1 MNNASPSAVPHD
13 PYAVFRIRDFR
24 LYLTGRLVSATGQ
37 QMFGMAIGWEL
48 YERTGSALALGM
60 VGLTQVLPMYLFTL
74 PAGHVADSYNRKK
87 IILLMTFVVALANL
101 GLTAVSALG
110 APVGWFYVCLF
121 AASSARTF
129 LMAASASFMPQLVPR
144 KIFSHAVTWNV
155 SVFQTASI
163 IGPLLAGMVI
173 GHLHHA
179 AWVYALNTLAALVFC
194 GLLARVDYRQPATT
208 PQEMTFQT
216 LLNGF
221 RFVFSTRIILGLITL
236 DMFAVLLGGATA
248 LLPIYA
254 KDILFVGPTGLG
266 MLQAALPF
274 GSVCCA
280 FVVAHRRPML
290 RAGHAMLW
298 AVMVFGVA
306 TIAFGLSQWF
316 WVSIAML
323 FACGCADNVSVV
335 VRHTLVQMLTPDEK
349 RGRVSA
355 VNNLFIGTSNEL
367 GEAES
372 GAVAHLYGQFIGNT
386 AATGAMIA
394 AVSGGIGTIYV
405 VVVVALMWPEIRKY
419 GRLDGGVKT
428 VDDVTEIRPSQPG
441 NALE

>member
-1 MNNASPSAVPHD
+1 MNDNVNPPAEPHD
-13 PYAVFRIRDFR
+13 PYAVFRLRDFR

-37 QMFGMAIGWEL
+37 QMFAMAIGWEL

-74 PAGHVADSYNRKK
+74 PAGHFADNYNRKK
-87 IILLMTFVVALANL
+87 IILLMTLVIALANL

-110 APVGWFYVCLF
+110 VPVAWFYLCLF
-121 AASSARTF
+121 VASSARTF
-129 LMAASASFMPQLVPR
+129 LMAATASFMPQLVPR
-144 KIFSHAVTWNV
+144 KIFSQAVTWNV
-155 SVFQTASI
+155 SAFQTASI
-163 IGPLLAGMVI
+163 VGPMLAGVVI

-179 AWVYALNTLAALVFC
+179 AWVYALNMMAAIVFC
-194 GLLARVDYRQPATT
+194 GLLVRVNYEQPTT
-208 PQEMTFQT
+208 VPQAMNLQT

-266 MLQAALPF
+266 MLQAALPL

-280 FVVAHRRPML
+280 FVVAHRRPL
-290 RAGHAMLW
+290 QKAGHAMLW
-298 AVMVFGVA
+298 AVTVFGLA
-306 TIAFGLSQWF
+306 TIAFGLSHWF
-316 WVSIAML
+316 WFSVAML
-323 FACGCADNVSVV
+323 FACGAADNVSVV

-367 GEAES
+367 GEFES
-372 GAVAHLYGQFIGNT
+372 GGVAHLCGKYLGCT
-386 AATGAMIA
+386 AATGAVIA
-394 AVSGGIGTIYV
+394 AVSGGIGTILV
-405 VVVVALMWPEIRKY
+405 VGAVAVLWPEIRKY
-419 GRLDGGVKT
+419 GRLDSHSTG
-428 VDDVTEIRPSQPG
+428 
-441 NALE
+441 

>member
-1 MNNASPSAVPHD
+1 MNDNVNPPAETHD
-13 PYAVFRIRDFR
+13 PYAVFRLRDFR

-74 PAGHVADSYNRKK
+74 PAGHFADNYNRKK
-87 IILLMTFVVALANL
+87 IILLMTLVVALANL

-110 APVGWFYVCLF
+110 VPVGWFYLCLF
-121 AASSARTF
+121 TASSARTF
-129 LMAASASFMPQLVPR
+129 LMAATASFMPQLVPR
-144 KIFSHAVTWNV
+144 KIFSQAVTWNV

-163 IGPLLAGMVI
+163 VGPMLAGVVI

-179 AWVYALNTLAALVFC
+179 AWVYALNMVAAIIFC
-194 GLLARVDYRQPATT
+194 TLLAQVNYQQPATM
-208 PQEMTFQT
+208 PQEMTFKT

-266 MLQAALPF
+266 MLQAALPL

-280 FVVAHRRPML
+280 FVVAHRRPMQK
-290 RAGHAMLW
+290 AGHAMLW
-298 AVMVFGVA
+298 AVTVFGLA
-306 TIAFGLSQWF
+306 TIAFGLSHWF
-316 WVSIAML
+316 WFSLAML

-335 VRHTLVQMLTPDEK
+335 VRHTLVQLLTPDEK

-355 VNNLFIGTSNEL
+355 VNALFIGTSNEL
-367 GEAES
+367 GGAES
-372 GAVAHLYGQFIGNT
+372 GFVAHWLGPAMGNT
-386 AATGAMIA
+386 IAMGAMLS
-394 AVSGGIGTIYV
+394 VVTGGIGTILV
-405 VVVVALMWPEIRKY
+405 VGAVAWLWPEIRKY
-419 GRLDGGVKT
+419 GRLEG
-428 VDDVTEIRPSQPG
+428 
-441 NALE
+441 AA